1 MAGSLL
7 IGCCRRKRRCW
18 RESKI
23 LLLII
28 IQWEQI
34 RGNKIL
40 ADAKKFTD
48 SNVGGN
54 DDWLCHLDG
63 IAQ

>member
-7 IGCCRRKRRCW
+7 IGSCHRKRRYW
-18 RESKI
+18 RESEI

-28 IQWEQI
+28 TQLEQTC
-34 RGNKIL
+34 GNKIL

-48 SNVGGN
+48 SYVGGN